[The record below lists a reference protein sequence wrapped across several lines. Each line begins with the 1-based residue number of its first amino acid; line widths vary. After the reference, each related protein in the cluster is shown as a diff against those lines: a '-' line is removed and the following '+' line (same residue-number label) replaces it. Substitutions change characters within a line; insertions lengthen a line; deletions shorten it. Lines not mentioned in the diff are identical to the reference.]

1 MPTSQAIATV
11 FGTIFAMVF
20 ATGIGSVIGKVIG
33 KAAWA
38 RQQTAKSDQLAHS
51 EASHPIAM
59 ANLVFANGD
68 PMASLGLGTWKAE
81 AGEVGGAVGA
91 ALELGY
97 RHLDCASIYGNE
109 AEIGAS
115 LGRACATGA
124 LQRDQLWITSK
135 LWNDCHA
142 PEDVRPA
149 LERSLSDL
157 GLAYLDLYLMHW
169 PVAHRHG
176 LMMPKEGPDQ
186 LSLEQ
191 RPIAATWS
199 AMEELVRSG
208 LVRHIGV
215 SNFSQAKLAALLAG
229 ADLAPEVNQVERHP
243 YLQQPELLAFCQ
255 ANAIQLTAYAPLGS
269 PPAGQT
275 SPLLSDPV
283 IAAIAAAH
291 GTSAAQVLLAWGI
304 ACGTAVI
311 PKSVHPQRLAANLAA
326 TQLTLGASD
335 LAQIT
340 GLDRGERFID
350 GSFWDL
356 PGGPYNLANLWDE
369 PTGGA

>member
-1 MPTSQAIATV
+1 MPISQAIATV
-11 FGTIFAMVF
+11 FATVF
-20 ATGIGSVIGKVIG
+20 ATVIDKVIGKVIG
-33 KAAWA
+33 TAAWA
-38 RQQTAKSDQLAHS
+38 RQQTAKPDQLAHS

-68 PMASLGLGTWKAE
+68 RMASLGLGTWKAE
-81 AGEVGGAVGA
+81 SGEVGGAVGA

-109 AEIGAS
+109 AEIGES
-115 LGRACATGA
+115 LKQAFAAGG

-149 LERSLSDL
+149 LERSLADL

-176 LMMPKEGPDQ
+176 LMMPKQAADQ

-215 SNFSQAKLAALLAG
+215 SNFSQPKLAALLEQ

-311 PKSVHPQRLAANLAA
+311 PKSVHPQRLATNLAA
-326 TQLTLGASD
+326 AQLSLGASE

-340 GLDRGERFID
+340 ALDRGKRFID
-350 GSFWDL
+350 GSFWEL
-356 PGGPYNLANLWDE
+356 PGGTYNLANLWDE
-369 PTGGA
+369 PIGGV

>member
-1 MPTSQAIATV
+1 MP
-11 FGTIFAMVF
+11 
-20 ATGIGSVIGKVIG
+20 
-33 KAAWA
+33 
-38 RQQTAKSDQLAHS
+38 
-51 EASHPIAM
+51 
-59 ANLVFANGD
+59 
-68 PMASLGLGTWKAE
+68 SLGLGTWKA
-81 AGEVGGAVGA
+81 APGEVAGAVTA

-109 AEIGAS
+109 AEIGES
-115 LGRACATGA
+115 LKQAFAAGG
-124 LQRDQLWITSK
+124 LQRDQIWITSK

-149 LERSLSDL
+149 LERTLADL
-157 GLAYLDLYLMHW
+157 GLASLDLYLLHW

-176 LMMPKEGPDQ
+176 VLMPQQASDQ

-191 RPIAATWS
+191 RPIATTWR
-199 AMEELVRSG
+199 AMEELVRAG

-229 ADLAPEVNQVERHP
+229 AELPPEVNQVERHP

-255 ANAIQLTAYAPLGS
+255 ANAIGITAYAPLGS
-269 PPAGQT
+269 PPAGTT
-275 SPLLSDPV
+275 SPLLADPV
-283 IAAIAAAH
+283 ISTIAAAH

-304 ACGTAVI
+304 ACSTAVI

-326 TQLTLGASD
+326 AQLTLGASE

-340 GLDRGERFID
+340 ALDRSERFID
-350 GSFWDL
+350 GSFWEL

-369 PTGGA
+369 PMGGA